1 VGTGWS
7 YVDDPSLLVRNNS
20 AIAID
25 VVSLLKDFFTQY
37 PLFQTT
43 PFFIFSESYGGK
55 MTVAIANALLDS
67 IDAGE
72 IKTNFRGASLGDSW
86 ISGVDSVSDV
96 SVFE

>member
-1 VGTGWS
+1 
-7 YVDDPSLLVRNNS
+7 
-20 AIAID
+20 
-25 VVSLLKDFFTQY
+25 
-37 PLFQTT
+37 
-43 PFFIFSESYGGK
+43 